1 MRRILVAL
9 TLVLSISAG
18 ACQPAAT
25 AAPPPERRAAT
36 AAEVAAADAQWRAT
50 VEFAAAV
57 QRWQDEQW
65 RRTVE
70 FAAAVEAARL
80 AELAYPSG
88 QCGGSLP
95 PCSVLRN
102 ESRGDIRI
110 WNGGCYAPF
119 DYAGRYSPC
128 GISSASGKWQF
139 TRGTWAWFGGFRNAA
154 DAPERVQDEK
164 ARQLWAGGRGCG
176 HWSACGR
183 RVAVRAQS
191 VRPSVV
197 TKVRPHAPWRPQAGA
212 FHAHA
217 KR

>member
-95 PCSVLRN
+95 PCWVLRK

-110 WNGGCYAPF
+110 WNGGCYAPIGW
-119 DYAGRYSPC
+119 AGGPPC
-128 GISSASGKWQF
+128 RNGLSTASGKWQT
-139 TRGTWAWFGGFRNAA
+139 TRGSWKRHGGYLNAA
-154 DAPERVQDEK
+154 DAPERVQDER
-164 ARQLWAGGRGCG
+164 ARIMWDGGRGCS

-183 RVAVRAQS
+183 
-191 VRPSVV
+191 
-197 TKVRPHAPWRPQAGA
+197 
-212 FHAHA
+212 
-217 KR
+217 

>member
-57 QRWQDEQW
+57 
-65 RRTVE
+65 
-70 FAAAVEAARL
+70 EAARL

-95 PCSVLRN
+95 PCWVLRK

-110 WNGGCYAPF
+110 WNGGCYAPIGW
-119 DYAGRYSPC
+119 AGGPPC
-128 GISSASGKWQF
+128 RNGLSTASGKWQT
-139 TRGTWAWFGGFRNAA
+139 TRGSWKRHGGYLNAA
-154 DAPERVQDEK
+154 DAPERVQDER
-164 ARQLWAGGRGCG
+164 ARIMWDGGRGCS

-183 RVAVRAQS
+183 
-191 VRPSVV
+191 
-197 TKVRPHAPWRPQAGA
+197 
-212 FHAHA
+212 
-217 KR
+217 